1 MKAAVWLL
9 LGVGA
14 AMAAAQPPGARP
26 DAALAQ
32 KVNAA
37 LNTDPVLRALA
48 EELGRARNLRALGE
62 AVYFAEVSADDAET
76 FSVSATLGAAFAPQR
91 NRLRPVRPLLRVGSP
106 RFDNTGSIFS
116 DFYPGTRYDSGS
128 MPLDD
133 HLLPLRHAL
142 WLAFDRAYK
151 TAYGALGRKAAA
163 LRGVTQA
170 EELPD
175 FWTAQPVVV
184 LETPAR
190 TRIDET
196 AWTQR
201 IKQLSAVFSSYPS
214 IAASSVGLQISQGA
228 TYYLNTEGTVVRMG
242 DRIAFVQTR
251 ASLQAPDGMVLYDGD
266 VIESLD
272 PARLP
277 AESELR
283 QAVEA
288 VARNLDALAQAPVG
302 ESYTG
307 PVLFEGPAAAQAF
320 AEVFGANLGVTRR
333 PVSEPGRQI
342 PWQASELENR
352 LGLRVLPEWIDLIDD
367 PSVREFGGRLLLGS
381 YLVDLEGIRPTRLT
395 LVEKGVLKS
404 LLTTRQPVRG
414 MDGPNG
420 RARLPGPFGLKIPR
434 ISNLFVQA
442 AQTESEVGL
451 RQRLLDLARQMGKK
465 YALVV
470 RKMDFPSSGS
480 FEDLR
485 QRAAQAA
492 RAGAGGRTVSAPV
505 LVYRVYADGREELVR
520 GLRLRAFGTRQ
531 FRDILAA
538 GDRMHQF
545 DYLDNGAPLAL
556 SGAGYYVVGCTVL
569 APSIL
574 FEELELEPATEN
586 LPKPPVVPPPG

>member
-1 MKAAVWLL
+1 MKVAAVLMIL
-9 LGVGA
+9 CAGG
-14 AMAAAQPPGARP
+14 AAAQAPAARG

-62 AVYFAEVSADDAET
+62 AVFFAEVSADDAET

-91 NRLRPVRPLLRVGSP
+91 NTLRPVRPLLRVGSP

-116 DFYPGTRYDSGS
+116 DFYPGMRYDSGAL
-128 MPLDD
+128 PLDN
-133 HLLPLRHAL
+133 HLPTLRHAL

-175 FWTAQPVVV
+175 FWPALPVVV
-184 LETPAR
+184 LENPVR
-190 TRIDET
+190 TRIDEA

-201 IKQLSAVFSSYPS
+201 VKQLSAVFADYPA
-214 IAASSVGLQISQGA
+214 IAASSVDFQVSQGA
-228 TYYLNTEGTVVRMG
+228 TYYLNTEGTLVRAG
-242 DRIAFVQTR
+242 DRIAFVQAR
-251 ASLQAPDGMVLYDGD
+251 GSLQAADGMVLYDGD

-288 VARNLDALAQAPVG
+288 VARNLDELAKAPLG
-302 ESYTG
+302 ESYAG
-307 PVLFEGPAAAQAF
+307 PVLFEGAAAAQAF
-320 AEVFGANLGVTRR
+320 AEVFGANLGAVRR
-333 PVSEPGRQI
+333 PVAEPGRQF
-342 PWQASELENR
+342 PWQGSELENR
-352 LGLRVLPEWIDLIDD
+352 LGLRVLPEWIDLVDD
-367 PSVREFGGRLLLGS
+367 PSAREFQGRPLLGF
-381 YLVDLEGIRPTRLT
+381 YVVDLDGARPSRLKV
-395 LVEKGVLKS
+395 VEKGVLKA

-414 MDGPNG
+414 MDGSNG
-420 RARLPGPFGLKIPR
+420 RARLPGAFGLKIPR

-442 AQTESEVGL
+442 AQSESEAAL
-451 RQRLLDLARQMGKK
+451 RQRLLDLARQMGRQ
-465 YALVV
+465 YAVV
-470 RKMDFPSSGS
+470 IRKMDFPSSGS
-480 FEDLR
+480 VEDLR
-485 QRAAQAA
+485 QRAAQAG
-492 RAGAGGRTVSAPV
+492 RAGAGGRPVSAPV
-505 LVYRVYADGREELVR
+505 LAYRVYLDGREELVR

-545 DYLDNGAPLAL
+545 DFLDNGAPLAL
-556 SGAGYYVVGCTVL
+556 SGAGSYVVGCSVV
-569 APSIL
+569 APSVL
-574 FEELELEPATEN
+574 FEELELEAATED
-586 LPKPPVVPPPG
+586 LPKPPVVPPPQ

>member
-1 MKAAVWLL
+1 MKAAAVLMIL
-9 LGVGA
+9 CAGG
-14 AMAAAQPPGARP
+14 AAAQAPTASR

-37 LNTDPVLRALA
+37 LNSDPVLRALA
-48 EELGRARNLRALGE
+48 EELGRAKNLRALGE
-62 AVYFAEVSADDAET
+62 AVYFAEVAADDVET

-91 NRLRPVRPLLRVGSP
+91 NILRPVRALLRVGSP

-116 DFYPGTRYDSGS
+116 DFYPGTRYDSGAL
-128 MPLDD
+128 PLDN
-133 HLLPLRHAL
+133 HLPSLRHSL
-142 WLAFDRAYK
+142 WLVFDRAYK

-175 FWTAQPVVV
+175 FWPSVPVVA

-190 TRIDET
+190 TRIDE
-196 AWTQR
+196 AGWAQR
-201 IKQLSAVFSSYPS
+201 VKRLSAVFAAYPA
-214 IAASSVGLQISQGA
+214 IAASSVDLQVSQGA
-228 TYYLNTEGTVVRMG
+228 TYYLNTEGTLVRTG
-242 DRIAFVQTR
+242 DRIAFVQAR
-251 ASLQAPDGMVLYDGD
+251 GSLQAPDGMVLYDGE

-288 VARNLDALAQAPVG
+288 VARNLDALAGAPVG

-307 PVLFEGPAAAQAF
+307 PVLFEGAAAAQAF

-333 PVSEPGRQI
+333 PVAEPGRQL
-342 PWQASELENR
+342 PWQGSELENR
-352 LGLRVLPEWIDLIDD
+352 LGLRVLPEWIDLVDD
-367 PSVREFGGRLLLGS
+367 PTAREFQGRVLLGS
-381 YLVDLEGIRPTRLT
+381 YLVDQEGVRPSRLT
-395 LVEKGVLKS
+395 LVEKGVLKA

-420 RARLPGPFGLKIPR
+420 RARLPGAFGLKIPR

-442 AQTESEVGL
+442 AQTESESAL
-451 RQRLLDLARQMGKK
+451 RQRLLDLARQMGRQ
-465 YALVV
+465 YAIVI

-480 FEDLR
+480 LENLR
-485 QRAAQAA
+485 QRAAQAG
-492 RAGAGGRTVSAPV
+492 RAGAGGRPVSAPV
-505 LVYRVYADGREELVR
+505 LAYRVYPDGREELVR

-556 SGAGYYVVGCTVL
+556 SGAGNYVVGCTVV
-569 APSIL
+569 APSVL
-574 FEELELEPATEN
+574 FEELELEAATED
-586 LPKPPVVPPPG
+586 LPKPPVAPPPQ